1 MGYTSLVGADSESY
15 GWDLGKN
22 QTVYCAP
29 LDQPTLSARNLCNH
43 NLMRNDSWPYPTE
56 EYVGREDFRVPDKF
70 FCILDMDEGT
80 LAFATPS
87 QYLGV
92 AFCNLKN
99 KKLYPI
105 ISAVWGKY
113 LASSIINHRLYL
125 GAIRPL

>member
-1 MGYTSLVGADSESY
+1 MELTIPSPH
-15 GWDLGKN
+15 
-22 QTVYCAP
+22 T
-29 LDQPTLSARNLCNH
+29 QPTLSARNLCNH
-43 NLMRNDSWPYPTE
+43 DSRRNDSWCYPTE
-56 EYVGREDFRVPDKF
+56 EYIGRDDSKDFRVPDKF

-105 ISAVWGKY
+105 ISAVWGM
-113 LASSIINHRLYL
+113 LPSL
-125 GAIRPL
+125 P